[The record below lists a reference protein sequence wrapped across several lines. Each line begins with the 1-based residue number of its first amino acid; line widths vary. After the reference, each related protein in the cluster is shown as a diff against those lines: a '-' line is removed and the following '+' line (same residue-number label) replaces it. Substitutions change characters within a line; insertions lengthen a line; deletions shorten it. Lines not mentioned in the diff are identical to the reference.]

1 MKIKCTKDTLLEA
14 TLKVMG
20 AVGSSTI
27 SALEG
32 ILFSAAS
39 GYLTITG
46 YNLEMGITTA
56 VKAQVE
62 QGGQVVLNAKYFSDI
77 IKKAP
82 ADIIEIDIDEKLI
95 CTIKAGKSKFS
106 IIGIAPEE
114 YPELPAVADGKIV
127 EIEGNILSSL
137 IRKVRFAIA
146 KNNEYPIYTGML
158 FEVEENQISAVAL
171 DGCKVAV
178 SKDVIKN
185 NENVKFVI
193 PEKSVN
199 EISKLAEGVE
209 EKIRIS
215 VGDRHVIFEIGHYL
229 FITRLISGEFMNY
242 KDVMKRVNTTFA
254 KVSVNDFYAMA
265 DRVALLINDRAKT
278 YVKCIF
284 EDNSV
289 RLSCNSAIGSADDNI
304 EAEIQG
310 ERVEIGF
317 NAQFLIDAFRSV
329 PTDEVI
335 IELKDQ
341 NSPIKIRPL
350 EGDEFSYLILPTRL
364 I

>member
-1 MKIKCTKDTLLEA
+1 MKIKCTKETLLEA
-14 TLKVMG
+14 TVKVMG

-56 VKAQVE
+56 VKAQIE
-62 QGGQVVLNAKYFSDI
+62 QAGQVVLNAKYFCDI

-82 ADIIEIDIDEKLI
+82 ADIIEIDVDEKLI
-95 CTIKAGKSKFS
+95 CTIKAGRSKFS
-106 IIGIAPEE
+106 IIGIEAVE
-114 YPELPAVADGKIV
+114 YPELPAVADGKII

-146 KNNEYPIYTGML
+146 KSNEYPIYTGML
-158 FEVEENQISAVAL
+158 FEVDETGITAVAL

-178 SKDVIKN
+178 SKEVIKN
-185 NENVKFVI
+185 LESVKFVI
-193 PEKSVN
+193 PEKSIN
-199 EISKLAEGVE
+199 EILKLSEAEG

-229 FITRLISGEFMNY
+229 FISRLISGEFMNY

-284 EDNSV
+284 DENTV
-289 RLSCNSAIGSADDNI
+289 RLSCNSAIGSADDII
-304 EAEIQG
+304 EAQIEG

-329 PTDEVI
+329 STDEVM

-350 EGDEFSYLILPTRL
+350 QGDEFSYLILPTRL